1 MKYFKC
7 FILLLFIHFFLILD
21 KGCYDIV
28 EKNFQEFFV
37 NGRNGLIKDL
47 FGIERNVIVGNVIKK

>member
-7 FILLLFIHFFLILD
+7 FILLLFIYFFLILD

>member
-7 FILLLFIHFFLILD
+7 FFLLLFIQFFILD

-47 FGIERNVIVGNVIKK
+47 FGIESNVIVGNVIKK